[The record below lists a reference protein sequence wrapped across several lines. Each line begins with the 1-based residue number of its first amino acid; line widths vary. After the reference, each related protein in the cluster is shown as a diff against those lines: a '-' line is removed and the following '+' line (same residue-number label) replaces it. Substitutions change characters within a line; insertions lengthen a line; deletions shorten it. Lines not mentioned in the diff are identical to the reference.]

1 MAWRFTVPMDV
12 SPCLPAQPVR
22 LLPAC
27 HLLPCCCSVN
37 PGSMYVCLLCACCC
51 SGVEPLLCDADVLEE
66 FIKDSS
72 NKRTDEYGGS
82 EANRCRFVL
91 EVVEAVTNEI
101 GADRVGIR

>member
-1 MAWRFTVPMDV
+1 
-12 SPCLPAQPVR
+12 
-22 LLPAC
+22 
-27 HLLPCCCSVN
+27 
-37 PGSMYVCLLCACCC
+37 MYVCLLCACCC

>member
-1 MAWRFTVPMDV
+1 MDV
-12 SPCLPAQPVR
+12 SPCLPKWPLM

-27 HLLPCCCSVN
+27 HLLPSCCHAN
-37 PGSMYVCLLCACCC
+37 PCRVSVCLLGACCR
-51 SGVEPLLCDADVLEE
+51 SGADPLLCDADVLEE

-72 NKRTDEYGGS
+72 NERTDEYGGS

-91 EVVEAVTNEI
+91 EVVEAVTKEV

>member
-1 MAWRFTVPMDV
+1 MDV
-12 SPCLPAQPVR
+12 SLCLLKQPFM

-27 HLLPCCCSVN
+27 HLLPCRCHVN
-37 PGSMYVCLLCACCC
+37 PGSVSVCLLGACCC
-51 SGVEPLLCDADVLEE
+51 SQPLFCDADVLEE

-91 EVVEAVTNEI
+91 EVVEAVTKEV

>member
-1 MAWRFTVPMDV
+1 M
-12 SPCLPAQPVR
+12 

-27 HLLPCCCSVN
+27 NLLPCCCYVN
-37 PGSMYVCLLCACCC
+37 PGSSSACLLGACCC
-51 SGVEPLLCDADVLEE
+51 SGVKPLLLNAVLLEQ

-82 EANRCRFVL
+82 EADRCRFAL
-91 EVVEAVTNEI
+91 EVVQAVTKEI